1 MEGIINLEDIFEQE
15 PLPEDDVTQDYSF
28 KNVTLRLKTRKL
40 HIGVSRSVW
49 KASIVMSNYLY
60 SAINDDKSH
69 LNHS

>member
-28 KNVTLRLKTRKL
+28 KNVTLQLKTRRL

-69 LNHS
+69 LNQS